1 MNKTAL
7 LVVGILLVLVGGVYA
22 AMMFWPK
29 TETTITPV
37 FDPRNASYSVDGSAV
52 TLVNG
57 NSASSA
63 IVGQA
68 VQGDV
73 NADGQT
79 DAALFLARNT
89 EGSGHFYYVA
99 VALHTTDGTTG
110 TNAVLLGD
118 RITPQTIAIQN
129 GVITVN
135 YLDRLPADPMTT
147 APSVSTTITLTVS
160 GTTLQKS
167 VAPAQEL
174 SYLVSSADPL
184 TYCDGA
190 AMDTEAFRKTI
201 TVKKTTMLT
210 ATAPSTVDIIR
221 ATIAAATTGKCH
233 DVLSQLTITEKAGVV
248 TISPIDA
255 WAGVSIT
262 MCSCKP
268 LVEVNILQIPGMKSV
283 IWQ

>member
-7 LVVGILLVLVGGVYA
+7 LVVGILLVLGGAFVV
-22 AMMFWPK
+22 MMYWPS
-29 TETTITPV
+29 TETTVTPS
-37 FDPRNASYSVDGSAV
+37 FDPLNTTYTVDGASVA
-52 TLVNG
+52 LVNG
-57 NSASSA
+57 SATSSA
-63 IVGQA
+63 VFGQA
-68 VQGDV
+68 VRGDL
-73 NADGQT
+73 NADGRE
-79 DAALFLARNT
+79 DAALFLTRDT
-89 EGSGHFYYVA
+89 GGSGSFSYV
-99 VALHTTDGTTG
+99 VAAINTVGKTTG

-118 RITPQTIAIQN
+118 RVTLKSIAIKD
-129 GVITVN
+129 GVITVK
-135 YLDRLPADPMTT
+135 YLDRLPTDPMTT
-147 APSVSTTITLTVS
+147 APSVSATLTLTVS
-160 GTTLQKS
+160 GTTLQS
-167 VAPAQEL
+167 TAPIAVER

-201 TVKKTTMLT
+201 TVKNMLT
-210 ATAPSTVDIIR
+210 LTDANPTTVDVIK

-233 DVLSQLTITEKAGVV
+233 DVLAQVTITEKDGVV
-248 TISPIDA
+248 TISPIDG